1 MDGSYND
8 GTGTRRGLYMI
19 RLGAMRETSEGT
31 MGHCRGHYMIRQ
43 GALWEPSRDNS
54 RGHLTEG
61 NGARDGQ
68 VGLTAVA
75 ERDDDFLVTDVC
87 QAARYLVCGTAAAL

>member
-1 MDGSYND
+1 M
-8 GTGTRRGLYMI
+8 GTLSGL
-19 RLGAMRETSEGT
+19 
-31 MGHCRGHYMIRQ
+31 YMIRQ
-43 GALWEPSRDNS
+43 GALWETLRDNS
-54 RGHLTEG
+54 RRHFAEG

-75 ERDDDFLVTDVC
+75 ERDDDFLVADVC

>member
-1 MDGSYND
+1 
-8 GTGTRRGLYMI
+8 
-19 RLGAMRETSEGT
+19 
-31 MGHCRGHYMIRQ
+31 MIRQ
-43 GALWEPSRDNS
+43 GAIRETSGGNS

-68 VGLTAVA
+68 MGLTAVA
-75 ERDDDFLVTDVC
+75 ERDNDFLVADVC